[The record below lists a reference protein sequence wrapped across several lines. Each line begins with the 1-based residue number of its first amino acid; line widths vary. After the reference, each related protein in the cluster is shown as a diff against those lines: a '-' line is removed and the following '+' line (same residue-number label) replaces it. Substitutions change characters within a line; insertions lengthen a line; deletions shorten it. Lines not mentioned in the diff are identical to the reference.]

1 MGQDPDLLP
10 VFANKTLMEH
20 SHPYVYTLSRCFH
33 NTELKDCLEL
43 HGLHSPECHYL
54 PAGKSGQS
62 LSITNKIVIN
72 PQRRESL
79 GKALLERTR

>member
-33 NTELKDCLEL
+33 NTELKRPQQSCMACIVQNVTICLQEKVANPWY
-43 HGLHSPECHYL
+43 HKC
-54 PAGKSGQS
+54 KM
-62 LSITNKIVIN
+62 VIN

-79 GKALLERTR
+79 GKGPF